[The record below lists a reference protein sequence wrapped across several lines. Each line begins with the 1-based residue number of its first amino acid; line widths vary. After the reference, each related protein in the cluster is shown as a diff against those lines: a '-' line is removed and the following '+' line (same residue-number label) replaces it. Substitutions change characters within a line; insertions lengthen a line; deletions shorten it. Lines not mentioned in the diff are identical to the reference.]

1 MIFQK
6 ETMIQATLI
15 TLPVQTALVT
25 DANICI
31 TAKGNVLEEA
41 LKMADCKWMQDEI
54 YVNAYCPMCSDYC
67 PVVDVTGVCRFED
80 RSDDNG

>member
-1 MIFQK
+1 
-6 ETMIQATLI
+6 MIQAALI

-41 LKMADCKWMQDEI
+41 LKMADFKWMKDKI
-54 YVNAYCPMCSDYC
+54 CVNVDYPYVRTTIPIVEEN
-67 PVVDVTGVCRFED
+67 
-80 RSDDNG
+80 

>member
-6 ETMIQATLI
+6 ETMIQAALI

-31 TAKGNVLEEA
+31 TAKGNVLEETSE
-41 LKMADCKWMQDEI
+41 MADFKWIKDKI
-54 YVNAYCPMCSDYC
+54 CANADYLC
-67 PVVDVTGVCRFED
+67 VRTTAPIVEE
-80 RSDDNG
+80 N

>member
-1 MIFQK
+1 
-6 ETMIQATLI
+6 MIQAILI

-41 LKMADCKWMQDEI
+41 PEMTDYKWMKDKICVNADCP
-54 YVNAYCPMCSDYC
+54 YVRTTIPIVEEN
-67 PVVDVTGVCRFED
+67 
-80 RSDDNG
+80 

>member
-31 TAKGNVLEEA
+31 TAKGNVLEKASEMTDY
-41 LKMADCKWMQDEI
+41 KWIKDKICVNADCPC
-54 YVNAYCPMCSDYC
+54 V
-67 PVVDVTGVCRFED
+67 
-80 RSDDNG
+80 

>member
-6 ETMIQATLI
+6 ETMIHAVLI

-25 DANICI
+25 DVNICI

-41 LKMADCKWMQDEI
+41 QECNWPYLPRRLLLT
-54 YVNAYCPMCSDYC
+54 V
-67 PVVDVTGVCRFED
+67 GVIKC
-80 RSDDNG
+80 NT